1 MKLKNY
7 YIGILVV
14 WAIIFLCD
22 SVACAVNIINGN
34 TFRALLFFI
43 LSVAF
48 AFESGKLYVKAQNI
62 ANYNRSLERMQQML
76 EIAEKVKQEKEN
88 EPFKEFEV
96 PFPEVRK
103 EK

>member
-14 WAIIFLCD
+14 WAIISLCD

-34 TFRALLFFI
+34 TVKALLFLI

-48 AFESGKLYVKAQNI
+48 AFVSGKLYVKAQNI
-62 ANYNRSLERMQQML
+62 ADYNRSLERMEQ
-76 EIAEKVKQEKEN
+76 IIKISEKVKQEREN